1 MNQDAFALLPAFVA
15 VVEAGSFSGAARQL
29 GSSKSALS
37 KKVSQLEQLLGCQL
51 LYRTTR
57 SLTLTEAGD
66 RYFETVRHAVRLASD
81 GEDAIGALQAAPR
94 GLLRVTVPMV
104 YGRRHIAPL
113 IPDFLA
119 RHPEVQL
126 QLEMS
131 DAQQDLVAEGFDVA
145 VRIGALEDSSLIAR
159 RLAPCHSTLCAA
171 PAYLARAGS
180 PRTPRDLEAHNCL
193 FYSLF
198 RGGTQWR
205 LQGPEGEVAITPR
218 GNFEVNNSDAIH
230 TALLAGVGIGNMP
243 DFIVGDDL
251 AAGRLVPLLP
261 AHALPEHGIWCVYP
275 RRHHLP
281 AKVGAWLAFLE
292 ERLGQ
297 PSDGISR

>member
-29 GSSKSALS
+29 GNSKSALS
-37 KKVSQLEQLLGCQL
+37 KRVSQLEQLLGCQL

-57 SLTLTEAGD
+57 SLTLTEAGE
-66 RYFETVRHAVRLASD
+66 RYFEAVRHAVRLAAE

-94 GLLRVTVPMV
+94 GLLRVTAPMV

-119 RHPEVQL
+119 RYPELQL
-126 QLEMS
+126 QFEMS
-131 DAQQDLVAEGFDVA
+131 DEQRDLVAEGFDVA
-145 VRIGALEDSSLIAR
+145 VRIGALEDSSLVAR
-159 RLAPCHSTLCAA
+159 HLAPCHSTLCAA
-171 PAYLARAGS
+171 PAYLARAGI
-180 PRTPRDLEAHNCL
+180 PQTPSDLSGHNCL

-205 LQGPEGEVAITPR
+205 LHGPEGEVGVTPR

-230 TALLAGVGIGNMP
+230 TALLAGLGIGNMP
-243 DFIVGDDL
+243 DFIVAEDL
-251 AAGRLVPLLP
+251 AAGRLVAVLP
-261 AHALPEHGIWCVYP
+261 AYRLPEHGVWCVYP
-275 RRHHLP
+275 RRRHLP
-281 AKVGAWLAFLE
+281 AKVEAWLAFLH
-292 ERLGQ
+292 ERLAL
-297 PSDGISR
+297 R

>member
-29 GSSKSALS
+29 GGSKSALS
-37 KKVSQLEQLLGCQL
+37 KKVNQLEQLLGCQL

-57 SLTLTEAGD
+57 SLSLTEAGE
-66 RYFETVRHAVRLASD
+66 RYFETVRHAVRLARD
-81 GEDAIGALQAAPR
+81 GEDAIGALQSAPR

-104 YGRRHIAPL
+104 YGRRHLVPL

-119 RHPEVQL
+119 RYPEVQL
-126 QLEMS
+126 QFEMS
-131 DAQQDLVAEGFDVA
+131 DEQRDLVAEGFDVGL
-145 VRIGALEDSSLIAR
+145 RIGALEDSSLVAR

-171 PAYLARAGS
+171 PTYLARAGV
-180 PRTPRDLEAHNCL
+180 PQTPADLERHNCL

-198 RGGTQWR
+198 RGGAQWR
-205 LQGPEGEVAITPR
+205 LRGPEGEIGVTPS

-230 TALLAGVGIGNMP
+230 SALLAGLGIGNMP
-243 DFIVGDDL
+243 DFIVGEDL
-251 AAGRLVPLLP
+251 AAGRLVPVLP
-261 AHALPEHGIWCVYP
+261 AYRLPEHGIWSLYP
-275 RRHHLP
+275 RRRHLP
-281 AKVGAWLAFLE
+281 AKVSAWLAFLD

-297 PSDGISR
+297 P

>member
-29 GSSKSALS
+29 GGSKSALS

-57 SLTLTEAGD
+57 SLSLTEAGE
-66 RYFETVRHAVRLASD
+66 RYFETVRHAVRLAGE

-104 YGRRHIAPL
+104 YGRRHVVPL

-126 QLEMS
+126 QFEMS
-131 DAQQDLVAEGFDVA
+131 DEQRDLVAEGFDVGL
-145 VRIGALEDSSLIAR
+145 RIGALEDSSLIAR

-171 PAYLARAGS
+171 PAYLARAGVPQS
-180 PRTPRDLEAHNCL
+180 PEDLERHNCL

-198 RGGTQWR
+198 RGGAQWR
-205 LQGPEGEVAITPR
+205 LLGPDGEVGVTPR

-230 TALLAGVGIGNMP
+230 SALLAGLGIGNMP

-251 AAGRLVPLLP
+251 AAGRLVSVLP
-261 AHALPEHGIWCVYP
+261 AYRLPEHGIWCLYP
-275 RRHHLP
+275 RRRHLP
-281 AKVGAWLAFLE
+281 AKVAAWLAFLD

-297 PSDGISR
+297 P